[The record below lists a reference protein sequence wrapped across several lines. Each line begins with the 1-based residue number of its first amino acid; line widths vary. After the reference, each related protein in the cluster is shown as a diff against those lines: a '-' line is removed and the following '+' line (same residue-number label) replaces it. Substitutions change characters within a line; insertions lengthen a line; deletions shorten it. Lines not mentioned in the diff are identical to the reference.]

1 MDFRTRPARILFGA
15 HRGFRALAPEN
26 TLPAFELAASAGAD
40 FIELDVA
47 CTRDRRLVILH
58 DDSLARTTNA
68 GTAFRDGRLAAC
80 ERSFAEVRSL
90 DAGSWF
96 LEKDPFGTLAS
107 GRLDARKASGYRGLQ
122 VPALEEA
129 LELAKRLGIGVNVEI
144 KDHAKLA
151 HDATI
156 VEDTLGAVRDA
167 GMEDSVLV
175 SSFSSSYLVRAAT
188 EAPGIPRALLVENKR
203 PWDPVESCRQACAQ
217 WYHPSEELILGCHLV
232 CLQRAGIFVTAWTV
246 NDPALAL
253 QLSLMGVTG
262 FITDDPESIARPFPN
277 RPPAA

>member
-1 MDFRTRPARILFGA
+1 MDFRSRPARILFGA

-26 TLPAFELAASAGAD
+26 TLPAFELAAGAGAD

-47 CTRDRRLVILH
+47 CTRDRRLVVMH

-68 GTAFRDGRLAAC
+68 AKAFRDGRLAVC
-80 ERSFAEVRSL
+80 ERTLAEIRSL

-96 LEKDPFGTLAS
+96 LEQYPFCTLAS
-107 GRLDARKASGYRGLQ
+107 GRLEAGGAARCRGLQ
-122 VPALEEA
+122 VPTLEEA
-129 LELAKRLGIGVNVEI
+129 LDLARRLGIGVNVEI

-151 HDATI
+151 HDET
-156 VEDTLGAVRDA
+156 VVGDTLGAIRDA
-167 GMEDSVLV
+167 GLEDSVLV
-175 SSFSSSYLVRAAT
+175 SSFSPAYLVRAARI
-188 EAPGIPRALLVENKR
+188 APGIPRALLVERKR

-232 CLQRAGIFVTAWTV
+232 CLERAGIFVTAWTV

-262 FITDDPESIARPFPN
+262 FITDDPETIARPFPN
-277 RPPAA
+277 RPPQA